1 MCVSPRASPL
11 KTDHVMQVAAELQ
24 LKHGEMTQNWGS
36 FGCFLTWGA
45 PLASKLMV
53 IFGESNGLG
62 YCYFG
67 ELASLGH
74 SHIGYKNGRMKK
86 SGHNQQRRTLFTNNN
101 TGAVSNFIDR
111 VRNTWATDNFVGRST
126 VLVQWWKSIC
136 YYGTFP
142 VGQYK

>member
-1 MCVSPRASPL
+1 MFPN
-11 KTDHVMQVAAELQ
+11 M
-24 LKHGEMTQNWGS
+24 
-36 FGCFLTWGA
+36 GA

>member
-11 KTDHVMQVAAELQ
+11 KTNHV

-36 FGCFLTWGA
+36 FGCFLTWGT

-62 YCYFG
+62 YCYFW

-74 SHIGYKNGRMKK
+74 SHIGYENGRMKK
-86 SGHNQQRRTLFTNNN
+86 SGHSQQRTLFTSNN

-111 VRNTWATDNFVGRST
+111 LRNRWATDNFVGRST

-142 VGQYK
+142 IGQCK